1 MTERIVLT
9 SDTGEDIAFD
19 LLARLT
25 RAGRQYV
32 VLQEVPEE
40 GAETDEE
47 DVFVSIYEVTPAED
61 GGESLR
67 FVEDEDE
74 SDEVFYLWQA
84 ENEDYEFCDAE

>member
-9 SDTGEDIAFD
+9 SETGEDIEFN

-32 VLQEVPEE
+32 VLQEAPEE
-40 GAETDEE
+40 GDEADEE
-47 DVFVSIYEVTPAED
+47 VFVSIYEVTPAED

-84 ENEDYEFCDAE
+84 DNEDYEFCDAE